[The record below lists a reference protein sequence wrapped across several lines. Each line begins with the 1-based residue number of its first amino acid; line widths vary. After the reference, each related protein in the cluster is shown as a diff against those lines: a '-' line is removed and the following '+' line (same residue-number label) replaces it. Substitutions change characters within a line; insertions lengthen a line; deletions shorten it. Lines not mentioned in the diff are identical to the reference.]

1 MVRSTLGPEGARSA
15 PRAAHHAAL
24 RAACAATA
32 LATVL
37 AALACGEDPPPAPPP
52 PPTKLAFVVRD
63 ALTDAPLA
71 QAAVLVGPT
80 RKRLVTDATG
90 RVELETSAATT
101 VVVEASGYVS
111 RPTPYEA
118 ELLATPV
125 AEQTTDVRVALE
137 PRPNW
142 SGGGSIAG
150 RVTVGGAPKAG
161 VLVFASAS
169 QDFTTLTDADGVFNF
184 LGVPQGLYTLNTF
197 AAGHVGAPKT
207 GVDVLRG
214 EAEQGVELTMSVAA
228 GAVVQ
233 GRLTGLTGLTGT
245 TAVGLELAA
254 TGDLVPGLEVA
265 SVAGGRFTL
274 PGVPP
279 GRYLVRATRAS
290 DGLAPDPDVKRTGM
304 APSVEVT
311 TATAASVTVNLV
323 PAVLGLVPSS
333 TTTDTQ
339 PILSWR
345 AHPGAD
351 FYIVELRGADGR
363 LVWGGF
369 DARRNPQF
377 RIPTTTIRF
386 GDTVP
391 PLEQLAAG
399 RSYRWQIYAAKD
411 EPQLSSYRML
421 AASEEL
427 DGAITIRRR

>member
-1 MVRSTLGPEGARSA
+1 MARSTLGPDGARSA
-15 PRAAHHAAL
+15 L
-24 RAACAATA
+24 RVASAATA

-37 AALACGEDPPPAPPP
+37 AALACGEDPPPPPPP

-80 RKRLVTDATG
+80 RRRLVTDATG
-90 RVELETSAATT
+90 RVELETSAAATL
-101 VVVEASGYVS
+101 VVEAAGYVS

-118 ELLATPV
+118 DLVATPV
-125 AEQTTDVRVALE
+125 AEKTTDVLVTLE

-142 SGGGSIAG
+142 TGGGSIAG
-150 RVTVGGAPKAG
+150 RVTVGGTPKAG

-169 QDFTTLTDADGVFNF
+169 QDFTTLTDADGGFSF

-197 AAGHVGAPKT
+197 AAGHVGTPKT

-214 EAEQGVELTMSVAA
+214 EAEQGVELTMTVAA

-233 GRLTGLTGLTGT
+233 GRLTGITGT

-265 SVAGGRFTL
+265 SIAGGRFTV

-279 GRYLVRATRAS
+279 GRYLVRATRGR

-304 APSVEVT
+304 TPMVEVT
-311 TATAASVTVNLV
+311 TATSAAVTVNLV
-323 PAVLGLVPSS
+323 PTVLGLVPSS
-333 TTTDTQ
+333 TTTDSQ

-377 RIPTTTIRF
+377 RIPATTIRF

-391 PLEQLAAG
+391 ALEQLAGG

-427 DGAITIRRR
+427 DGLITVRRR